1 MVRVNYSSRATPGSP
16 RVHGNGS
23 GASSSGSVR
32 RVHERPSRVQ
42 APRLEHQ
49 LQADTMIP
57 SYWPAVLP
65 VGIVRRDPMW
75 SRAYNGSPA
84 GYKFVVE
91 GGPWTWKTWLLEEN
105 LLREIEE
112 VIANV
117 SMAKEFRIHVKQHSE
132 VRLQDDT
139 RIVVLTLDSCL
150 AAFAAF
156 RIASIW
162 DVECPRHVDPRG
174 WRPVTVTVISVPSL
188 SLIRNLPGQRV

>member
-32 RVHERPSRVQ
+32 RVQDRPTRVQ

-57 SYWPAVLP
+57 SGWPAVLP

-112 VIANV
+112 VIANAPWPGSSV
-117 SMAKEFRIHVKQHSE
+117 SPSSSIPRSVCTTTRALSWSRWIPAWPRSLLSVLPASGTLNARVMSIHV
-132 VRLQDDT
+132 V
-139 RIVVLTLDSCL
+139 
-150 AAFAAF
+150 
-156 RIASIW
+156 
-162 DVECPRHVDPRG
+162 G
-174 WRPVTVTVISVPSL
+174 GPS
-188 SLIRNLPGQRV
+188 Q